1 MQSLQTTS
9 RNGTQEEMHGTD
21 SIKRFGRTA
30 CLSYGTGSNGNQ
42 ASRAVFCGTGAWRY
56 LETDS
61 CLSSK
66 EKRLLLFVYQ
76 EQRLEAALSPSIR
89 TLLRKKFGYRQTQSL
104 DAMLSELAEHIQQS
118 ATFPH
123 EIGLFLGYPVADV
136 LGFIAHHGEDYL
148 LLGYWKVYRNA
159 EQAKQLFSQYD
170 GCRSYLCRQMK
181 QGRSLYQA
189 LQVAEKSSNA
199 F

>member
-1 MQSLQTTS
+1 MEQIRSSGL
-9 RNGTQEEMHGTD
+9 EEQLAYHTAPVLMG
-21 SIKRFGRTA
+21 IKPAGLFSVG
-30 CLSYGTGSNGNQ
+30 Q
-42 ASRAVFCGTGAWRY
+42 ALGDTWKQIRAFHQKMASSGLHIRILC
-56 LETDS
+56 S
-61 CLSSK
+61 CK
-66 EKRLLLFVYQ
+66 KRLLLFVYQ

-181 QGRSLYQA
+181 QGRSFYQA